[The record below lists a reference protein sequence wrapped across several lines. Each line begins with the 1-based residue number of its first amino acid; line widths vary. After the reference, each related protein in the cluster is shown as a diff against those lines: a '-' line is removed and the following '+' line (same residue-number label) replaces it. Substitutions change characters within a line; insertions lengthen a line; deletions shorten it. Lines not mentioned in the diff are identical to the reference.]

1 MADDSGTD
9 RRAGRPVL
17 VAVAWPYASGSR
29 HLGHL
34 AGAYLPADIY
44 ARHQRLVGN
53 RVLMVSGSDV
63 HGTPITVR
71 ADAEGVTPRDIA
83 DRYHA
88 EFVADWDRLGISW
101 DLYTSTGT
109 ENHAAVT
116 HDLFLRLLE
125 NGHIDR
131 RTSDQYYDAEA
142 GRFLPDR
149 YIEGTC
155 PHCHY
160 AEARGDQCED
170 CGRTLDPEELV
181 DPRSKITGGTPE
193 VRQTE
198 HFYLRL
204 SDFSEALGAWLDGRQ
219 GWRRHVLNFSKG
231 WVEDGLHDRA
241 ITRDLDWGV
250 EVPVDDLGPGKRIYV
265 WFEAVIGYLSA
276 SKEWAQLQGDP
287 EAWRDWWEG
296 DEARSV
302 YFIGKDNIPFH
313 TIIWPGM
320 LLGYGGLNL
329 PTDVP
334 ANQYVTFKGGKA
346 SASRGVGLTIG
357 AGLALFQAAALRYAL
372 AASLPEQSDT
382 DLSIDEIGRRINE
395 ALVATWGNLVNRVLS
410 MVHSTCGGV
419 VPEVG
424 SRTADDL
431 AVLATVDGALD
442 VVTDLIERVELRAAL
457 RTGMDAAA
465 TVNAYLN
472 ATEPWKLARSD
483 PERAQAVL
491 GTALAAVAG
500 VRVALS
506 PYLPFSTV
514 ALDDELGPVD
524 AWQRREPVPGSPIGK
539 PVPLFAKVDVVELL
553 AGDDG

>member
-1 MADDSGTD
+1 VRGL
-9 RRAGRPVL
+9 RA
-17 VAVAWPYASGSR
+17 
-29 HLGHL
+29 H
-34 AGAYLPADIY
+34 AG
-44 ARHQRLVGN
+44 
-53 RVLMVSGSDV
+53 
-63 HGTPITVR
+63 
-71 ADAEGVTPRDIA
+71 
-83 DRYHA
+83 
-88 EFVADWDRLGISW
+88 
-101 DLYTSTGT
+101 
-109 ENHAAVT
+109 
-116 HDLFLRLLE
+116 
-125 NGHIDR
+125 
-131 RTSDQYYDAEA
+131 
-142 GRFLPDR
+142 
-149 YIEGTC
+149 
-155 PHCHY
+155 
-160 AEARGDQCED
+160 
-170 CGRTLDPEELV
+170 PEELV

-250 EVPVDDLGPGKRIYV
+250 DVPVDDLGPGKRIYV

-276 SKEWAQLQGDP
+276 SKEWAQVQGDP

-357 AGLALFQAAALRYAL
+357 EGLDLFQADALRYAL

-395 ALVATWGNLVNRVLS
+395 ELVATWGNLVNRVLS
-410 MVHSTCGGV
+410 MVYSTCGGV
-419 VPEVG
+419 VPAVG
-424 SRTADDL
+424 GRTADDL

-491 GTALAAVAG
+491 STALAAVAG

-506 PYLPFSTV
+506 PYLPFSTT

-539 PVPLFAKVDVVELL
+539 PAPLFAKVDVTELL